1 MGKKK
6 VAKLPGLEKTL
17 IPAEFND
24 ILELDELWSF
34 IGKKS
39 NKSWTWIALCRRTR
53 QIVGFSVGDRSV
65 KTCCKL
71 KASIPENYTNL
82 KTYSDFW
89 DAYKTVFTE
98 DHQSIGKE
106 TGQTNHIER
115 WNNTLRQ
122 RVGRFVRKTLSFS
135 KIEENHIDALKLFIH
150 DYNCK
155 IKENYL
161 VNSISQ

>member
-1 MGKKK
+1 MGIGGLKSRVCWTSDFGSGKLLKK

-82 KTYSDFW
+82 KTYSDFL
-89 DAYKTVFTE
+89 
-98 DHQSIGKE
+98 GC
-106 TGQTNHIER
+106 
-115 WNNTLRQ
+115 L
-122 RVGRFVRKTLSFS
+122 
-135 KIEENHIDALKLFIH
+135 
-150 DYNCK
+150 
-155 IKENYL
+155 
-161 VNSISQ
+161 